1 MLILLLNITLGV
13 HKMFALEGKQISVE
27 ETETSM
33 QFAKL
38 WGGLLT

>member
-1 MLILLLNITLGV
+1 
-13 HKMFALEGKQISVE
+13 MFVLEGKQISAE
-27 ETETSM
+27 EIEISM